1 MAAAPAGHQLAI
13 GQRANVVAPSSPK
26 SVFTLPRLQEPDDLA
41 ADGAGRTDCSLQ
53 EGNRVAFEGSQAELG
68 GGGDGLAEQ
77 LPGPLKITRLAA
89 GQEHSGP
96 LQPGAGQQG
105 GGLDALVSS
114 GGSGQ
119 ARLGVV
125 VPVHGGG

>member
-13 GQRANVVAPSSPK
+13 GQRANVVAPSSPQ

-77 LPGPLKITRLAA
+77 PPGPLKITRLVSELASIDSSNWP
-89 GQEHSGP
+89 GRCSRSRDDEP
-96 LQPGAGQQG
+96 LAFAPMQLQDQ
-105 GGLDALVSS
+105 
-114 GGSGQ
+114 
-119 ARLGVV
+119 
-125 VPVHGGG
+125 

>member
-1 MAAAPAGHQLAI
+1 VVAAAPAGHQLAV

-89 GQEHSGP
+89 VRSIRAHSSRVRAS
-96 LQPGAGQQG
+96 QVGAWM
-105 GGLDALVSS
+105 
-114 GGSGQ
+114 
-119 ARLGVV
+119 RW
-125 VPVHGGG
+125 